1 MFEGSDKL
9 VERVLDFNPDY
20 IGFSIRNIDNT
31 MPDNCVYYVDDQ
43 VTQTILPV
51 LKITSVPVILGGSG
65 FSIFPSELMEMTKA
79 DYGITGEA
87 EETFE
92 HLLDCID
99 HGDEVV
105 AARNLYIRSSKKHKT
120 NNNFLYPSISS
131 DLFAEIDHRINF
143 DPYKERGAYSIQ
155 TKKGCVHGCI
165 YCTYPLLEGKTFR
178 TRNPVHV
185 VDEIEQAAARVGDVM
200 FEFVDSTFNDPKGH
214 AEAICREII
223 RRKMKVRL
231 RTMGVN
237 PRNSSEEMFELMMEA
252 GFVQIDATPDTASPV
267 MLKNLGKGFHLEEAQ
282 QMAAIIRKFNL
293 PTMWFFLFGGPGETD
308 DTVNET
314 LDFID
319 TYINPDDLVYMA
331 AGLRV
336 YPGTPLEEIAIRE
349 KLLQPDQSL
358 LYPPLFYFSEKIPQQ
373 RLVQRIREVSA
384 ERINCVYSAETRPP
398 AEMLQQAQKLR
409 SEQKLKEPMF
419 RTLLRVRKEW
429 MAKGLI

>member
-1 MFEGSDKL
+1 
-9 VERVLDFNPDY
+9 
-20 IGFSIRNIDNT
+20 
-31 MPDNCVYYVDDQ
+31 
-43 VTQTILPV
+43 
-51 LKITSVPVILGGSG
+51 
-65 FSIFPSELMEMTKA
+65 
-79 DYGITGEA
+79 
-87 EETFE
+87 
-92 HLLDCID
+92 
-99 HGDEVV
+99 
-105 AARNLYIRSSKKHKT
+105 
-120 NNNFLYPSISS
+120 
-131 DLFAEIDHRINF
+131 
-143 DPYKERGAYSIQ
+143 
-155 TKKGCVHGCI
+155 
-165 YCTYPLLEGKTFR
+165 
-178 TRNPVHV
+178 
-185 VDEIEQAAARVGDVM
+185 M

-349 KLLQPDQSL
+349 KLLQPGQSL